1 MKKLDLTKYITE
13 AFKETKEGMGAASAG
28 GFTGPAFSMWED
40 DDEARSEYKKS
51 KPEEGEFTEATSSSS
66 VGAYD
71 APSFD
76 DVKMKGNNPIG
87 RGKQFKKPLY
97 KGGGF
102 VTFKKGCKTF
112 PYCSQGDS
120 KDKPVKVKKKLTPV
134 NEAIL
139 NVSLK
144 TGLSVD
150 EIKNIIVSSIDNNLK
165 RR

>member
-1 MKKLDLTKYITE
+1 MKKIDFTKYITE
-13 AFKETKEGMGAASAG
+13 SFKETKEGMGASSAG
-28 GFTGPAFSMWED
+28 GFQPALSLWS
-40 DDEARSEYKKS
+40 DDEKAKSEYKRS
-51 KPEEGEFTEATSSSS
+51 ETEEGEFTEATSSSS
-66 VGAYD
+66 VGTYD
-71 APSFD
+71 ASSFD